1 MAGTADER
9 IKHFIEKRAAAEKQ
23 VKDAAAQR
31 EGEIARAT
39 AKSRDAFN
47 LIEGVLKE
55 LESKLAPASPL
66 FRTKE
71 PGVHPGYIATL
82 NIIGRLAGK
91 SVDAAIHVRPDGT
104 ITAASAGPTYA
115 QGKVQFGNERHLSV
129 FTASKDQYE
138 ELLLDLLGID

>member
-1 MAGTADER
+1 MTGTADER
-9 IKHFIEKRAAAEKQ
+9 IKRFIEKRAAAENQ

-39 AKSRDAFN
+39 AKLRDAFN

-71 PGVHPGYIATL
+71 PSVHPGYIATL

-104 ITAASAGPTYA
+104 ITSAGPTNA

-129 FTASKDQYE
+129 FTASKDEYE

>member
-1 MAGTADER
+1 MTGTADER
-9 IKHFIEKRAAAEKQ
+9 IKRFIEKRAAAEKQ

-39 AKSRDAFN
+39 AKLRDAFN

-71 PGVHPGYIATL
+71 PSVHPGYIATL
-82 NIIGRLAGK
+82 DIIGRLAGK

-104 ITAASAGPTYA
+104 ITAASAGPT

-129 FTASKDQYE
+129 FTASKDEYE

>member
-1 MAGTADER
+1 MTGTADER
-9 IKHFIEKRAAAEKQ
+9 IKRFIEKRAAAETQ

-39 AKSRDAFN
+39 AKLRDAFN

-71 PGVHPGYIATL
+71 PSVHPGYIATL

-104 ITAASAGPTYA
+104 ITAASE
-115 QGKVQFGNERHLSV
+115 GKVQFGNERHLSV
-129 FTASKDQYE
+129 FTASKDEYE